1 MRIRKP
7 FAGAFVAL
15 IFISAAA
22 GFSPSNYSIPS
33 YKQSDKALHFIAFFL
48 LTLAFYWILET
59 SRRKVLQYTFIVC
72 TIGLG
77 VASEVVQGLL
87 PIQREFDPYDIA
99 ANVSGSLIA
108 LALCNWYHKR
118 MIERKRAARGYNAVA
133 GDDELD
139 VELGEGSGGQE
150 AGVVRSTVDD
160 ELDRWDE
167 NEEDWETTDPDPVI
181 GNGVNAATVVAV
193 PEDLDNSKKRSG

>member
-1 MRIRKP
+1 MAEKKLAAILGIHCRQQRFIRERSAHVCALSTSHDFEDIRIAANFFCYSRR
-7 FAGAFVAL
+7 ATIWAAAL
-15 IFISAAA
+15 IEV
-22 GFSPSNYSIPS
+22 
-33 YKQSDKALHFIAFFL
+33 
-48 LTLAFYWILET
+48 LT
-59 SRRKVLQYTFIVC
+59 
-72 TIGLG
+72 
-77 VASEVVQGLL
+77 VAQ
-87 PIQREFDPYDIA
+87 IQREFDPYDIA

-108 LALCNWYHKR
+108 IALCNWYHKR

-139 VELGEGSGGQE
+139 VELGEGVSGQE
-150 AGVVRSTVDD
+150 TGVVRSTVDD

-193 PEDLDNSKKRSG
+193 PEDLEDGKKRSD

>member
-1 MRIRKP
+1 MEFGCDFGHLGSITDVQCVLLCALLADRISGP
-7 FAGAFVAL
+7 YNVTAVSQSTAFARNNSNAHTSLSLVL
-15 IFISAAA
+15 I
-22 GFSPSNYSIPS
+22 
-33 YKQSDKALHFIAFFL
+33 
-48 LTLAFYWILET
+48 
-59 SRRKVLQYTFIVC
+59 KVQ
-72 TIGLG
+72 
-77 VASEVVQGLL
+77 
-87 PIQREFDPYDIA
+87 IQREFDPYDIA

-139 VELGEGSGGQE
+139 VELGEGVGGQE
-150 AGVVRSTVDD
+150 TGVVRSTVDD

-181 GNGVNAATVVAV
+181 GNGVNAATIVTV
-193 PEDLDNSKKRSG
+193 PEDLNDGKKRSD